1 MQKSTFPASRFVYQN
16 PLNEDSRPRHSALLV
31 ELKSAGIMEIHMRYA
46 LILAGGSGT
55 RLWPLSNES
64 LPKQLAPLGDGRS
77 LLEVAYSRLEG
88 AVPEERRFVCGSAR
102 FRDATLA
109 LLPGLSRTS
118 AAGLDR
124 YIGEPQGR
132 DTLAAVALSCAL
144 IAGEDPEAVVAIL
157 TSDHVIRPEDSFRDL
172 LSRAFSLVEARPELL
187 ATFGVEPDRPAT
199 GYGYLELGGELEP
212 SGVARR
218 VSSFREKPDAR
229 TAEAFLAAGPERYL
243 WNSGMFVWR
252 ASRFLEL
259 ARRYEEEL
267 AEAVSRIASAA
278 AAPAALREAMA
289 AGYPSLK
296 RISVDYGVMERASR
310 DPDVTIAAIP
320 LDVEW
325 RDIGSWIAYGGL
337 LGKDGAGNESS
348 GEALLVE
355 SSGNIAVSTE
365 GGHLVACLGCEDLV
379 VVHTPKATL
388 VCPKSRADD
397 LKKLYAAA
405 AELKGGEYR

>member
-1 MQKSTFPASRFVYQN
+1 LIYQN
-16 PLNEDSRPRHSALLV
+16 LSDEDRRSRRSALLA
-31 ELKSAGIMEIHMRYA
+31 EAKSTGIMEILMRYA

-64 LPKQLAPLGDGRS
+64 LPKQLAPLGHGRS
-77 LLEVAYSRLEG
+77 LLEVAYARLEG
-88 AVPEERRFVCGSAR
+88 AVPEERRFICGAAR

-109 LLPGLSRTS
+109 LLPGLSRAS
-118 AAGLDR
+118 ASGLDR

-144 IAGEDPEAVVAIL
+144 IAREDPEAVVAVL
-157 TSDHVIRPEDSFRDL
+157 TSDHVIEPEDSFRGL
-172 LSRAFSLVEARPELL
+172 LARAFALVEARPGLL
-187 ATFGVEPDRPAT
+187 ATFGVAPDRPAT
-199 GYGYLELGGELEP
+199 GYGYLELGEELER

-218 VSSFREKPDAR
+218 VASFREKPDAG
-229 TAEAFLAAGPERYL
+229 TAEAFLAAGPARYL

-259 ARRYEEEL
+259 AGRYEPEL

-278 AAPAALREAMA
+278 AGPAALREAMA
-289 AGYPSLK
+289 SGYPSLK
-296 RISVDYGVMERASR
+296 KTSVDYGVMEKASR
-310 DPDVTIAAIP
+310 DGDVTIAALS

-337 LGKDGAGNESS
+337 LGKDGSGNESS

-365 GGHLVACLGCEDLV
+365 DGHLVACLGCEDMV

-397 LKKLYAAA
+397 LKRLYAAA
-405 AELKGGEYR
+405 AELKGGAYR